1 MTARIALFDL
11 GNVVVDWNPTRL
23 YAKLMNDA
31 TEAERFCDTVC
42 TLEWHTAH
50 DRGVLMADNARHL
63 IEQHPDKKDLI
74 LAWNTRWMEMF
85 AGYVDGVPK
94 ILNALKEKQTPL
106 YALTNFPGE
115 KWRETANAY
124 PLLED
129 FIDVVISSEEECVK
143 PDPRIYEITLAR
155 MGSPDP
161 STVFFTDDR
170 MPNIEAAQAIGMQT
184 HLFTTADELKAAL
197 LRAGLL

>member
-31 TEAERFCDTVC
+31 TAAARFCETVC

-50 DRGVLMADNARHL
+50 DRGVLMADNAKTL
-63 IEQHPDKKDLI
+63 IEQHPDKEDLI
-74 LAWNTRWMEMF
+74 LAWNTHWMDMF
-85 AGYVDGVPK
+85 TGYVAGVPS
-94 ILNALKEKQTPL
+94 ILEALKEKQRPL

-115 KWRETANAY
+115 KWRDTADVY

-129 FIDVVISSEEECVK
+129 FIDVIISSEEKCVK
-143 PDPRIYEITLAR
+143 PDPRIYEIALER

-161 STVFFTDDR
+161 ATVFFTDDR
-170 MPNIEAAQAIGMQT
+170 LPNIEAARAFGMQA
-184 HLFTTADELKAAL
+184 HQFTTADNLKSAL
-197 LRAGLL
+197 QGVGLL